1 MRKAW
6 FKLTRNATG
15 RQLLWELVTTESG
28 ASGYRTTGR
37 INLKRHQ
44 MKNLTHVS
52 VEDIERKAW
61 ENLAYVPVE
70 QLREDALLLLTQT
83 AAQSS
88 IEKLSQLAKDI
99 VCAVIYQHLGKSWEP
114 VDEYDTPP
122 TYDPH
127 WSKKLRHGEDI

>member
-28 ASGYRTTGR
+28 ASGY
-37 INLKRHQ
+37 Q

-61 ENLAYVPVE
+61 DIISSGVPY
-70 QLREDALLLLTQT
+70 LSPRRLT
-83 AAQSS
+83 
-88 IEKLSQLAKDI
+88 
-99 VCAVIYQHLGKSWEP
+99 
-114 VDEYDTPP
+114 DEA
-122 TYDPH
+122 
-127 WSKKLRHGEDI
+127 

>member
-61 ENLAYVPVE
+61 DIISSGVPYLSPSQE
-70 QLREDALLLLTQT
+70 RPPLYAPDWEAL
-83 AAQSS
+83 AAQ
-88 IEKLSQLAKDI
+88 
-99 VCAVIYQHLGKSWEP
+99 Y
-114 VDEYDTPP
+114 
-122 TYDPH
+122 
-127 WSKKLRHGEDI
+127 GENI

>member
-15 RQLLWELVTTESG
+15 RQLLWELVTTES
-28 ASGYRTTGR
+28 RTTGR

-61 ENLAYVPVE
+61 DIISSGVPY
-70 QLREDALLLLTQT
+70 LSPRRLT
-83 AAQSS
+83 
-88 IEKLSQLAKDI
+88 
-99 VCAVIYQHLGKSWEP
+99 
-114 VDEYDTPP
+114 DEA
-122 TYDPH
+122 
-127 WSKKLRHGEDI
+127 

>member
-61 ENLAYVPVE
+61 DIISSGVPYLSPRRLTDEAYPVIVGAVRFF
-70 QLREDALLLLTQT
+70 LGSSDAS
-83 AAQSS
+83 QS
-88 IEKLSQLAKDI
+88 ARR
-99 VCAVIYQHLGKSWEP
+99 CMPRTGRP
-114 VDEYDTPP
+114 
-122 TYDPH
+122 
-127 WSKKLRHGEDI
+127 

>member
-1 MRKAW
+1 MHMRKAW

-61 ENLAYVPVE
+61 DIISSGVPYLSPRRLTDEAYPVIVGAVRFF
-70 QLREDALLLLTQT
+70 LGGSDASQERPPLYAPDCEAL
-83 AAQSS
+83 AAQ
-88 IEKLSQLAKDI
+88 
-99 VCAVIYQHLGKSWEP
+99 Y
-114 VDEYDTPP
+114 
-122 TYDPH
+122 
-127 WSKKLRHGEDI
+127 GENI

>member
-1 MRKAW
+1 M
-6 FKLTRNATG
+6 KLDFTMTKDPAQNY
-15 RQLLWELVTTESG
+15 LLWELQATDGEEDRMHMKCSEHL
-28 ASGYRTTGR
+28 
-37 INLKRHQ
+37 NKHQ
-44 MKNLTHVS
+44 T
-52 VEDIERKAW
+52 

-70 QLREDALLLLTQT
+70 QLREDARLLLTQT

-88 IEKLSQLAKDI
+88 TEKLSQLAKDI
-99 VCAVIYQHLGKSWEP
+99 VCAVIYQHLGKPWEP

>member
-61 ENLAYVPVE
+61 GHHFKRRSIPEPTSINPMKHRRAHYALSYGFYFYQPILGNRYSQALRIE
-70 QLREDALLLLTQT
+70 LLNADIQLQA
-83 AAQSS
+83 
-88 IEKLSQLAKDI
+88 
-99 VCAVIYQHLGKSWEP
+99 
-114 VDEYDTPP
+114 
-122 TYDPH
+122 
-127 WSKKLRHGEDI
+127 

>member
-44 MKNLTHVS
+44 MKTSPWSRL
-52 VEDIERKAW
+52 EDIEAESVGTPFQRRS
-61 ENLAYVPVE
+61 Y
-70 QLREDALLLLTQT
+70 
-83 AAQSS
+83 
-88 IEKLSQLAKDI
+88 LSPL
-99 VCAVIYQHLGKSWEP
+99 SN
-114 VDEYDTPP
+114 
-122 TYDPH
+122 
-127 WSKKLRHGEDI
+127 

>member
-44 MKNLTHVS
+44 MKTSPMSRSKILSGKRGTS
-52 VEDIERKAW
+52 F
-61 ENLAYVPVE
+61 
-70 QLREDALLLLTQT
+70 Q
-83 AAQSS
+83 AAF
-88 IEKLSQLAKDI
+88 
-99 VCAVIYQHLGKSWEP
+99 H
-114 VDEYDTPP
+114 T
-122 TYDPH
+122 
-127 WSKKLRHGEDI
+127 